1 MSLFRDLEP
10 PRAAAN
16 SFMKRRD
23 FLCVSAAA
31 ALSLS
36 LASTLRRA
44 GAAQLLPSSDLPFR
58 VVNEFPHDPG
68 AFTQGLIHH
77 GGFLYESTGGWG
89 SSSLRRVELE
99 TGRVLQEIKLPDTYF
114 AEGLTLWRD
123 RLIQLTWTSG
133 IAFVYDLKTF
143 ERVDSFP
150 YAGEGWGLTHDAE
163 HLIMSD
169 GSNTLQRLDPYTYK
183 VIEHFSVFDRRTPV
197 PWLNELEYV
206 GGQLWANIFGQDRI
220 ARIDPLSG
228 DVLSWLDF
236 TGMFETHPAALPSAV
251 MNGIAFDADSG
262 RIFVTGKLWPKMYEL
277 KQEPLKEP
285 MK

>member
-1 MSLFRDLEP
+1 MRS
-10 PRAAAN
+10 
-16 SFMKRRD
+16 
-23 FLCVSAAA
+23 
-31 ALSLS
+31 
-36 LASTLRRA
+36 
-44 GAAQLLPSSDLPFR
+44 LPSPESSPR
-58 VVNEFPHDPG
+58 VVNEFPHDPA

-99 TGRVLQEIKLPDTYF
+99 TGRVLQEIKLPGHYF

-133 IAFVYDLKTF
+133 MAFVYDLKTF
-143 ERVDSFP
+143 ERVGSFP

-169 GSNTLQRLDPYTYK
+169 GSNTLQRLDPETYQ
-183 VIEHFSVFDRRTPV
+183 VIERLDVFDQRAPA
-197 PWLNELEYV
+197 PLLNELEYV
-206 GGQLWANIFGQDRI
+206 DGQLWANIFGQDRI

-236 TGMFETHPAALPSAV
+236 AGIPPHRKVSPSAV

>member
-1 MSLFRDLEP
+1 MSLFWDQEL
-10 PRAAAN
+10 PRTAAN
-16 SFMKRRD
+16 SVMKRRD
-23 FLCVSAAA
+23 FLRVSAAA
-31 ALSLS
+31 ALSLP
-36 LASTLRRA
+36 LGTHFRKV
-44 GAAQLLPSSDLPFR
+44 GAAPFRASPDSSFR
-58 VVNEFPHDPG
+58 VVNEFPHDPK

-77 GGFLYESTGGWG
+77 DGFLYESTGGWG

-99 TGRVLQEIKLPDTYF
+99 TGRVVQEIKLPDTYF
-114 AEGLTLWRD
+114 AEGLTLWRE

-143 ERVDSFP
+143 ERVGSFP
-150 YAGEGWGLTHDAE
+150 YAGEGWGLTHDEE

-169 GSNTLQRLDPYTYK
+169 GSNTLQRLDPDTYQ
-183 VIEHFSVFDRRTPV
+183 VVGRASVFDRRTPV

-206 GGQLWANIFGQDRI
+206 NGQLWANIFGQDRI

-236 TGMFETHPAALPSAV
+236 AERFTPHRKVSPSAV
-251 MNGIAFDADSG
+251 MNGIAIDADSE

>member
-1 MSLFRDLEP
+1 
-10 PRAAAN
+10 
-16 SFMKRRD
+16 MKRRE
-23 FLCVSAAA
+23 FLCVSVAAG
-31 ALSLS
+31 LSLS
-36 LASTLRRA
+36 LANTLRRA
-44 GAAQLLPSSDLPFR
+44 GAAQLLPTPEPPLR
-58 VVNEFPHDPG
+58 VVNEFPHDPK

-77 GGFLYESTGGWG
+77 DGFLYESTGGWG
-89 SSSLRRVELE
+89 SSSLRRVEIE
-99 TGRVLQEIKLPDTYF
+99 TGRVLQEIKLPDTCF

-143 ERVDSFP
+143 ERVGSFH
-150 YAGEGWGLTHDAE
+150 YAGEGWGLAHDAE

-169 GSNTLQRLDPYTYK
+169 GSNTLRRLDSDTYQ
-183 VIEHFSVFDRRTPV
+183 VIERVGVFDRRAPV

-206 GGQLWANIFGQDRI
+206 DGQLWANIFGQDRI
-220 ARIDPLSG
+220 ARIDPVSG

-236 TGMFETHPAALPSAV
+236 TGMFETHPVALPSAV

-277 KQEPLKEP
+277 KIL
-285 MK
+285 